1 MKFLR
6 IALVALGAIALVPV
20 PPARGDMKGTL
31 AAFAQ
36 RLSVRMGVARDSLV
50 VLPLVMEDA
59 PAAGAAPLV
68 PPAGTET
75 WQRPP
80 ESQILVDVAGGKVS
94 AANERFVA
102 EGTLLV
108 GGDVERMTGRP
119 FPLRDDERA
128 RTATVVCDSRSR
140 PAEAAPP
147 QHVGRLAPFE
157 QRKLLLIGRHSDSLA
172 LLQRIQCI
180 VAGVPETTETVS
192 EVLASKYCADV
203 ERDRMTDLAKI
214 PKAYAGRTVGHI
226 AFFGYRP
233 VEVVAFARPADYQA
247 LGPAYLRSI
256 AVSHAFWAEL
266 LGGAAAR
273 SADDE
278 MRRLVA
284 EGTAVLASFASADPR
299 EQPGVSGE
307 QCRWKIF
314 AGAAQSSIRAGGHPE
329 DFVYRFAAD
338 EKGAVVHLEAAESG
352 SDLVYPPPY
361 RDPGGRPVGEP
372 PSNKGGGMN
381 PESMQR
387 ILERIRQI
395 RAGR

>member
-1 MKFLR
+1 MRFLR
-6 IALVALGAIALVPV
+6 IALVALGALAAVPA
-20 PPARGDMKGTL
+20 PPASAEMRDTL
-31 AAFAQ
+31 AVFAR
-36 RLSVRMGVARDSLV
+36 RLTVRMGVAHDSLV

-59 PAAGAAPLV
+59 PAADATPLAT
-68 PPAGTET
+68 PAGTED
-75 WQRPP
+75 WKRPP
-80 ESQILVDVAGGKVS
+80 ESQVLVDVAGGKVS
-94 AANERFVA
+94 ASNERFVA
-102 EGTLLV
+102 AGTLLV

-128 RTATVVCDSRSR
+128 RTATVVCDSRSK
-140 PAEAAPP
+140 PAEPAPP
-147 QHVGRLAPFE
+147 QHVGGLAPYE
-157 QRKLLLIGRHSDSLA
+157 QRKLLLIGRHSESLA

-180 VAGVPETTETVS
+180 VAGVPETAETVS

-203 ERDRMTDLAKI
+203 ERDRMTVLGKI

-233 VEVVAFARPADYQA
+233 VEVVAYARPADYQA

-307 QCRWKIF
+307 KCRWRIF
-314 AGAAQSSIRAGGHPE
+314 AGSAQSSVRAGGHPE
-329 DFVYRFAAD
+329 DLAYRFAAD
-338 EKGAVVHLEAAESG
+338 EKGAVVHLEAVESA

-361 RDPGGRPVGEP
+361 REPGGRPVGEP

-381 PESMQR
+381 PEAMQR